1 MIAEFLPPDLFD
13 WRLAVA
19 FAVTIAAGLMRG
31 FAGFGSVM
39 MLAPVLVVLF
49 GPTQMIVIVMVMEIA
64 ISLSL
69 LPGALKHAEWRFV
82 GALSLGAG
90 ICLPFGSLILTATD
104 PDILARAIAGIVLAF
119 AILLWTGWRY
129 RGPKRMPITIA
140 LGGVSG
146 AMVGATS
153 MGGPPV
159 LAYML
164 AGQDSATTNRSNII
178 VYFTVLEVMVL
189 VVLLV
194 RDLIE
199 VDAVI
204 RGAVLT
210 PMFMAVGY
218 LGARGF
224 RQSSEQLYRRIALV
238 MLSLIALFGLLR

>member
-1 MIAEFLPPDLFD
+1 MLRDGLHGMEVFMVVRHHEIDFAAANNPAVSVLPRIEERPDGTYLSIPVEAGYDISEVKLPP
-13 WRLAVA
+13 
-19 FAVTIAAGLMRG
+19 
-31 FAGFGSVM
+31 GS
-39 MLAPVLVVLF
+39 
-49 GPTQMIVIVMVMEIA
+49 
-64 ISLSL
+64 
-69 LPGALKHAEWRFV
+69 
-82 GALSLGAG
+82 
-90 ICLPFGSLILTATD
+90 GS
-104 PDILARAIAGIVLAF
+104 
-119 AILLWTGWRY
+119 
-129 RGPKRMPITIA
+129 M
-140 LGGVSG
+140 
-146 AMVGATS
+146 GATS